1 MVLLEVGAQ
10 SPLEVGVT
18 TEEPGGGEDIL
29 DSSNDRIFK
38 VTVED
43 RRVSDVEVVLQTGED
58 LLVGNG
64 FFVGQEEVGTGNIDP
79 SWSGADDDEH
89 LEKRL
94 LSQISK
100 VPSANI

>member
-89 LEKRL
+89 LE
-94 LSQISK
+94 
-100 VPSANI
+100 